1 MFKELAEGLKPCPF
15 CGSTRVYD
23 AGLWHHVIKCL
34 DCGTRSAPCSKWNEA
49 VSSWNTRALT
59 PAQERA
65 DELLDAL
72 GYVLTQLRLAYMGFF
87 STSID
92 AVKLQEL
99 FDSIAGEYGGDEE

>member
-1 MFKELAEGLKPCPF
+1 MAKELSEGLKPCPF

-23 AGLWHHVIKCL
+23 AGLWYHVIKCL
-34 DCGTRSAPCSKWNEA
+34 DCGTRSAPCAKWDEA

-72 GYVLTQLRLAYMGFF
+72 GYILTQLRLAYMGFS

-99 FDSIAGEYGGDEE
+99 FDSIADEYGGDDE

>member
-1 MFKELAEGLKPCPF
+1 MAKELSEGLKPCPF

-34 DCGTRSAPCSKWNEA
+34 DCGTRSAPCSKWDEA

-65 DELLDAL
+65 NELFDAL
-72 GYVLTQLRLAYMGFF
+72 GYVLTQLRLAYMGFS

-99 FDSIAGEYGGDEE
+99 FDSIADEYGGDDE

>member
-1 MFKELAEGLKPCPF
+1 MLKPCPF

-34 DCGTRSAPCSKWNEA
+34 DCGTRSVPYSKWDEA
-49 VSSWNTRALT
+49 VSSWNTRALP
-59 PAQERA
+59 PAQVHG
-65 DELLDAL
+65 DELFAAL
-72 GYVLTQLRLAYMGFF
+72 GYVLTQLRLAYMGFS

-99 FDSIAGEYGGDEE
+99 FDSIASEYGGDDE